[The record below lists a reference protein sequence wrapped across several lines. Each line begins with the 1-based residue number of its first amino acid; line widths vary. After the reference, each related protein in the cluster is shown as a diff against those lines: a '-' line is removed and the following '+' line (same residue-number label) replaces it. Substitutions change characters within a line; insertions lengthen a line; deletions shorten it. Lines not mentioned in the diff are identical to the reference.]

1 MLNILFVFVLSFA
14 ALFAANPFTPDSFAL
29 GNGYK
34 TTNKSSNYLIDD
46 KSSAVPES
54 GYDEND
60 GVLNIGNCMLCN
72 APLIGQTFK
81 DFDAWEKKNDIFLNL
96 DARAF
101 FGGANAGVGIMGSTY
116 VKDKWMMGLALD
128 VYTSAWK
135 NELDMTGS
143 AAASAT
149 YSSNLALAADLTTRF
164 GYKFQILPT
173 TSVVAYGIFGARVG
187 MYDQTILQT
196 GDKSMQFNIS
206 AVEGAGAMIKFGN
219 KSSFNIFT
227 EILLSEY
234 VAGFQPVL
242 NTFSDISLQFRVG
255 LQAGF

>member
-1 MLNILFVFVLSFA
+1 MLNVLFAFVLSFA
-14 ALFAANPFTPDSFAL
+14 ALFAANPFTADSFAL
-29 GNGYK
+29 SNGYK
-34 TTNKSSNYLIDD
+34 TSDKSSDYLIDD

-60 GVLNIGNCMLCN
+60 GVLNIGHCMLCK
-72 APLIGQTFK
+72 APLIGKTFQ
-81 DFDAWEKKNDIFLNL
+81 DFNAWEEKNDIFLNL
-96 DARAF
+96 DGRAF
-101 FGGANAGVGIMGSTY
+101 IGGSNAGVGAMASMYI
-116 VKDKWMMGLALD
+116 KDKWMMGLALD
-128 VYTSAWK
+128 LYTSAWK

-143 AAASAT
+143 AASSAT

-187 MYDQTILQT
+187 MYDQTMMAT

-227 EILLSEY
+227 EVLLAEY

-242 NTFSDISLQFRVG
+242 NSFSDISLQFRVG